1 MNWLGTGEPM
11 AESTP
16 WRLDA
21 KPKSS
26 AANVARIGSHLPKM
40 TAASAM

>member
-1 MNWLGTGEPM
+1 MNWLGTGEPST
-11 AESTP
+11 ASTP

-26 AANVARIGSHLPKM
+26 AARVARIGSHLPKI
-40 TAASAM
+40 TAARAM